1 SWWWACES
9 RRGRSRR
16 GSGRGSGL
24 SVVRGRLRGL
34 SGGNR
39 PHFGADQ
46 PRRPQPRRPVGNDE
60 QRVGLALDAM
70 GRRLPGVDV
79 PGVLKR
85 SSISSSGDGP
95 TSPGGVAVDR
105 AGGGSG
111 RWLSL
116 SWWWACEARRGRSG
130 RGSGRCSGLSVV
142 RGRLRG
148 LSWGNRP
155 HFGADQPRRPQ
166 PRRSMRWADVYVCM
180 LADGVADEN
189 SPALIITPQLVYAP
203 PINYMDVAFGI
214 ASWTIDVQHHL
225 FYFRRLID
233 ASLPLDVRWLNGY
246 RLLEWH
252 FVGGRT
258 HLPKSREWHEFV
270 GRFGD
275 SLAPHL
281 RPRQTAVGLLEEARA
296 TAAHAGIDE
305 RPLED
310 RRRDPRNSMEKT
322 FRVLERMVMT
332 ALNEHASRKGS
343 PIRFQ
348 PRVPE

>member
-1 SWWWACES
+1 
-9 RRGRSRR
+9 
-16 GSGRGSGL
+16 
-24 SVVRGRLRGL
+24 
-34 SGGNR
+34 
-39 PHFGADQ
+39 
-46 PRRPQPRRPVGNDE
+46 
-60 QRVGLALDAM
+60 
-70 GRRLPGVDV
+70 
-79 PGVLKR
+79 
-85 SSISSSGDGP
+85 
-95 TSPGGVAVDR
+95 
-105 AGGGSG
+105 
-111 RWLSL
+111 
-116 SWWWACEARRGRSG
+116 
-130 RGSGRCSGLSVV
+130 
-142 RGRLRG
+142 
-148 LSWGNRP
+148 
-155 HFGADQPRRPQ
+155 
-166 PRRSMRWADVYVCM
+166 MRWADVYVCM

-348 PRVPE
+348 PRVPEQETGASPS

>member
-1 SWWWACES
+1 MWIADIYCDLDWVRDRQGVLGARRLALTGPRSQSLDISIDFHLFGDDERVRHLRVLMHTDDES
-9 RRGRSRR
+9 KAHTCVDVNIQAWVAALEVTMMMITGHPFEVVHLPGTLSFPVA
-16 GSGRGSGL
+16 L
-24 SVVRGRLRGL
+24 SVG
-34 SGGNR
+34 
-39 PHFGADQ
+39 
-46 PRRPQPRRPVGNDE
+46 
-60 QRVGLALDAM
+60 
-70 GRRLPGVDV
+70 
-79 PGVLKR
+79 
-85 SSISSSGDGP
+85 
-95 TSPGGVAVDR
+95 
-105 AGGGSG
+105 
-111 RWLSL
+111 
-116 SWWWACEARRGRSG
+116 
-130 RGSGRCSGLSVV
+130 
-142 RGRLRG
+142 
-148 LSWGNRP
+148 
-155 HFGADQPRRPQ
+155 
-166 PRRSMRWADVYVCM
+166 
-180 LADGVADEN
+180 DEN
-189 SPALIITPQLVYAP
+189 SPAVIITPQLVYAP

-348 PRVPE
+348 PRVPEQETGASPS